1 MAEILS
7 QEEIDSLL
15 AALTSGEVTAD
26 QLQEEEQ
33 AKRIRV
39 YDFRRPNKFSKE
51 QINSFEVVYDNYS
64 RAVATYLSAQLR
76 IPVQVTVLSVEQ
88 LTYEEFVRSLPDPS
102 IMVVF
107 KMNPLQGNGVLEIQ
121 PQLAFSMIDR
131 LFGGNGGYT
140 VNRALTEIERTIVSR
155 LSQQMLDISKE
166 AWANVIDLRPRVEV
180 IESNPQFA
188 QIVSPA
194 EMVIL
199 ISLTTT
205 IGQTDGIINFCLPYI
220 VLEPVLDKL
229 SAHYWFSR
237 DVKEDDPVQQQFL
250 QQQIESAK
258 IPVQVVLGTTT
269 ITVKDLLDIQV
280 GDVVPVD
287 RRINHN
293 LDVYIGNR
301 CKFVAKPGM
310 LHNRLAVQITGL
322 TGKEGANYEQ

>member
-1 MAEILS
+1 MA
-7 QEEIDSLL
+7 
-15 AALTSGEVTAD
+15 T
-26 QLQEEEQ
+26 
-33 AKRIRV
+33 
-39 YDFRRPNKFSKE
+39 F
-51 QINSFEVVYDNYS
+51 
-64 RAVATYLSAQLR
+64 LSAQLR
-76 IPVQVTVLSVEQ
+76 ISAQVSVLSVEQ

-121 PQLAFSMIDR
+121 PQIAFSMIDR

-140 VNRALTEIERTIVSR
+140 VNRALTEIERTIVDR
-155 LSQQMLDISKE
+155 LSQQMLDISRE
-166 AWANVIDLRPRVEV
+166 AWESVIDIHPRVEV

-199 ISLTTT
+199 ISLATT
-205 IGQTDGIINFCLPYI
+205 IGQTDGIMNFCLPYI

-229 SAHYWFSR
+229 SAHYWFSS
-237 DVKEDDPVQQQFL
+237 DVKAEDPAQQQFL
-250 QQQIESAK
+250 KQQIESAK

-269 ITVKDLLDIQV
+269 ITVRDLLGIQV

-301 CKFVAKPGM
+301 CKFVAKPGR
-310 LHNRLAVQITGL
+310 LRNRLAIQITGL
-322 TGKEGANYEQ
+322 AGKEGANYEQ